1 MNSASLLCRAAV
13 EFPNRA
19 AVAIGTKT
27 HASYLELSARV
38 AAIANSLI
46 GMNEVRAGDRV
57 AIFASNCAEYVEV
70 LFACWWAGLVAVPIN
85 AKLHLKEVLHIVR
98 DSQARVVF
106 TCHKLGKMLQP
117 ALLDCV
123 PMIVMGSDAY
133 AALKCAKSMT
143 IVQRNP
149 GDLAWLFYTSGTTGH
164 PKGAMISHGN
174 LMALVAGYTT
184 DVDSIEPGDAIIHV
198 APMSH
203 GSGLYILPFVGAGG
217 VQVIPPSGAFDEAE
231 LFQLISAHPRSS
243 LFAAP
248 TIVKR
253 MTRFAKINKPD
264 HANLRTV
271 VYGGSP
277 LYYEDLVEASQ
288 YFGNRFAQIYGQ
300 GECPMTITS
309 MRRSA
314 LSAAFDRADTDYLRS
329 VGFQFAM
336 SDVRIK
342 DDTGN
347 DLPPGIVGEICVR
360 SPAVCLGYWNNPQAT
375 ATTFRDGWLY
385 TGDLGRIAE
394 NGTLVL
400 AGRSKEMIIS
410 GGSNIYPIE
419 IENVLLSHPD
429 IVEAAVIG
437 IPDPEWGEVVV
448 AYIVAP
454 AVGDG
459 FIECLDSY
467 CIENMA
473 RFKRPKHYRIM
484 DELPKNNYG
493 KIIKR
498 DLVTLEENRRG

>member
-1 MNSASLLCRAAV
+1 
-13 EFPNRA
+13 
-19 AVAIGTKT
+19 
-27 HASYLELSARV
+27 
-38 AAIANSLI
+38 
-46 GMNEVRAGDRV
+46 
-57 AIFASNCAEYVEV
+57 
-70 LFACWWAGLVAVPIN
+70 
-85 AKLHLKEVLHIVR
+85 
-98 DSQARVVF
+98 
-106 TCHKLGKMLQP
+106 
-117 ALLDCV
+117 
-123 PMIVMGSDAY
+123 
-133 AALKCAKSMT
+133 
-143 IVQRNP
+143 
-149 GDLAWLFYTSGTTGH
+149 
-164 PKGAMISHGN
+164 
-174 LMALVAGYTT
+174 
-184 DVDSIEPGDAIIHV
+184 
-198 APMSH
+198 
-203 GSGLYILPFVGAGG
+203 
-217 VQVIPPSGAFDEAE
+217 
-231 LFQLISAHPRSS
+231 
-243 LFAAP
+243 
-248 TIVKR
+248 
-253 MTRFAKINKPD
+253 
-264 HANLRTV
+264 
-271 VYGGSP
+271 
-277 LYYEDLVEASQ
+277 
-288 YFGNRFAQIYGQ
+288 
-300 GECPMTITS
+300 MTITS

-329 VGFQFAM
+329 VGFQFSM

-342 DDTGN
+342 DDAGN

-360 SPAVCLGYWNNPQAT
+360 SPAVSLGYWNNPQAT

-467 CIENMA
+467 CTENMA

-498 DLVTLEENRRG
+498 DLVALEENRRG